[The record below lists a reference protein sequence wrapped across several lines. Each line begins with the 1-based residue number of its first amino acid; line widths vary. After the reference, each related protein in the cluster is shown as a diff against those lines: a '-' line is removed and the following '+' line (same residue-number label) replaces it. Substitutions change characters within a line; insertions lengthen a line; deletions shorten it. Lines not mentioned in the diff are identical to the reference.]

1 MIILGWRLR
10 VPPFKETPILLT
22 YERGT
27 TNNRKKKRLF
37 STTGW
42 GLLCTQREL
51 HWWWLGWR
59 GNRLRKKPMVD
70 WQWKTMV
77 EKYGKTWKVWKQ
89 STTMDKKHVEKKMFV
104 EGLPVGIEEQLEW
117 LTVEYG
123 SISENLT
130 FSLVALCQQVT
141 QVDQKEG
148 ASISHVSCYSSST

>member
-27 TNNRKKKRLF
+27 TNNRKKKTPFFQPQDEVSYARNVSFIDDDLDEGEIGF
-37 STTGW
+37 GKNP
-42 GLLCTQREL
+42 
-51 HWWWLGWR
+51 WLIDNG
-59 GNRLRKKPMVD
+59 KPWLKNME
-70 WQWKTMV
+70 KHG
-77 EKYGKTWKVWKQ
+77 KYGNNQQPW
-89 STTMDKKHVEKKMFV
+89 KKHVEKKMFV